1 MLTTEKFPDMSDII
15 EVKEIRTGGLVDM
28 SGQSKVK
35 PYTEIFNRSNRAI
48 SASPTQVILLQ
59 ETFCVAVG
67 VIQEAQFRFSHR

>member
-1 MLTTEKFPDMSDII
+1 MLTAEKFPDMSDII
-15 EVKEIRTGGLVDM
+15 EVKEIRT

-59 ETFCVAVG
+59 ETFSVAVG